1 MKFRELKL
9 LFSEEIEKVKE
20 KKLPQGRYILI
31 AYNNVLREISNVY
44 TDNEHVSEKRI
55 NELDIT
61 DHMKEKLISLSK
73 KTISKYLKEKEKS
86 HKLKEDLDKLLGIGS
101 KKANELISD
110 GLTNIRQLK
119 SKKWFDRLNTDTQL
133 ILEHNPLR
141 QVHWE
146 DMHKIE
152 EKITGF
158 RKDVVIVGSYRRHKP
173 ILKDIDILFPKKST
187 NDIDDY
193 LAYLKKKFYNKIWIY
208 ANGEFK
214 ISTIIQPYKNNPDL
228 KYKADIFI
236 CNKDNYFSTL
246 LYSTGSKDHNIKMR
260 ATAKRKGYLLN
271 QDGIFD
277 IKTKKKINKPE
288 DNEKKLFEILGMTY
302 ITPDKR
308 F

>member
-1 MKFRELKL
+1 MKFSELKL
-9 LFSEEIEKVKE
+9 LFSEEVEKVKE
-20 KKLPQGRYILI
+20 KKLSQGRYILI
-31 AYNNVLREISNVY
+31 AYNNVLREIGDVY
-44 TDNEHVSEKRI
+44 TDNEYVSEKRI

-61 DHMKEKLISLSK
+61 DHMKEKLINLSK
-73 KTISKYLKEKEKS
+73 KSVPKYLREKEKT

-101 KKANELISD
+101 KKANELITD

-119 SKKWFDRLNTDTQL
+119 SKKWFDRLNTDTQI

-146 DMHKIE
+146 DIHKIE
-152 EKITGF
+152 EKIVGF
-158 RKDVVIVGSYRRHKP
+158 RKDVVIVGSYRRKKP
-173 ILKDIDILFPKKST
+173 IVRDIDILFISKEK
-187 NDIDDY
+187 NDIQDY
-193 LAYLKKKFYNKIWIY
+193 LSYLKKKFYNKIWIY

-214 ISTIIQPYKNNPDL
+214 ISTIIQPYRNNPDL

-236 CNKDNYFSTL
+236 CTKDNYYSTL

-260 ATAKRKGYLLN
+260 AIARRKGYLLN

-277 IKTKKKINKPE
+277 LKTKKKINKSE
-288 DNEKKLFEILGMTY
+288 DGEKKLFEILGMNY
-302 ITPDKR
+302 VAPDKR